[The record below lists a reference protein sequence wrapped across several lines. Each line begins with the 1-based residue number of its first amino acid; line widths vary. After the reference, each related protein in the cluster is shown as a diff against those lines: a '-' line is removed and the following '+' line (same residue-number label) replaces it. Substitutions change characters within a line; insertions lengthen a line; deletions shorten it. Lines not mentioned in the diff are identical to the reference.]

1 MSKLK
6 DRIEEI
12 NKTVQKSRRI
22 NNILWVVVIVFVGT
36 SIYFAIDAE
45 ISKEKAI
52 TKEEEALAA
61 RDSLKLLE
69 EDLQGEK
76 NKLEEFK
83 KKYDVLVEEK
93 LATNDDLWQYTV
105 EANTFE
111 AYMDYINVKGEEGIS
126 EHEDELNTKLNSFL
140 NRTGFVQF
148 QESSSNVLFEPMP
161 FGDRDDL
168 FTPKSA
174 RSVRK
179 GVIGVDNS
187 YGRNGD
193 VILEGQI
200 VQVVEYIESGNS
212 KWAKIRYS
220 NS

>member
-22 NNILWVVVIVFVGT
+22 NNFLWIVVIIFVGT
-36 SIYFAIDAE
+36 SIYFAIDSE
-45 ISKEKAI
+45 ISKEQAI
-52 TKEEEALAA
+52 DNKEEALAA

-83 KKYDVLVEEK
+83 KKYDSLVKEK
-93 LATNDDLWQYTV
+93 LETNDDLWQYTV

-111 AYMDYINVKGEEGIS
+111 AYMDYINIKGEQGIS
-126 EHEDELNTKLNSFL
+126 EHEDELNSKLNSFF
-140 NRTGFVQF
+140 NRTGYVQF
-148 QESSSNVLFEPMP
+148 QESNSNILFEPIS
-161 FGDRDDL
+161 FGNRED
-168 FTPKSA
+168 FYTPKSA

-179 GVIGVDNS
+179 GVIGVDQS

-200 VQVVEYIESGNS
+200 VQVVETIPSGNS
-212 KWAKIRYS
+212 KWVKIRYS
-220 NS
+220 N

>member
-12 NKTVQKSRRI
+12 NKTVQRSRRI
-22 NNILWVVVIVFVGT
+22 NNWLWVGVIILFGI

-45 ISKEKAI
+45 ISKEQAI
-52 TKEEEALAA
+52 DNKEEALAA

-83 KKYDVLVEEK
+83 KKYDSLVKEK
-93 LATNDDLWQYTV
+93 LETNDDLWQYTV

-111 AYMDYINVKGEEGIS
+111 AYMDYINIKGEQGIS
-126 EHEDELNTKLNSFL
+126 EHEDELNSKLNSFL
-140 NRTGFVQF
+140 NRTGYVQF
-148 QESSSNVLFEPMP
+148 QESNSNILFEPIS
-161 FGDRDDL
+161 FGNREDL
-168 FTPKSA
+168 YTPKSA

-179 GVIGVDNS
+179 GVIGVDKS

-200 VQVVEYIESGNS
+200 VQVVETIPSGNS
-212 KWAKIRYS
+212 KWVKIKYS
-220 NS
+220 N